1 MTDGKYTIELSLLG
15 GTGKAHIESPASLE
29 IKDGVMTARLVWNS
43 SSYDYMK
50 IGEAEYYPVSGE
62 KTSTFLVGVPALDDE
77 IPVLAETVA
86 MSKPHLIEY
95 TLCFDSATIKEAN
108 AFPLW
113 AVFAGAALAFGALT
127 AIILIRKGRKN
138 KTD

>member
-1 MTDGKYTIELSLLG
+1 MTDGNYTIELTLSG

-50 IGEAEYYPVSGE
+50 IGDTEYYPVSGE
-62 KTSTFLVGVPALDDE
+62 KTSTFLVEVPVLDDE

-95 TLCFDSATIKEAN
+95 TLCFDSATIKEVS

-113 AVFAGAALAFGALT
+113 AVFAGAALALGALAT
-127 AIILIRKGRKN
+127 IILIRKGRKN
-138 KTD
+138 ETE